1 MIIGVGVA
9 ISVVDGTFS
18 TRGLVQL
25 KHFKPSHS
33 VLFEQEP
40 LTDSK
45 LKLLKVNDIHNI
57 IIYIF
62 IIRVASCFRK

>member
-40 LTDSK
+40 MTDSK
-45 LKLLKVNDIHNI
+45 LKLLKVNDIYNI
-57 IIYIF
+57 IIYYLI
-62 IIRVASCFRK
+62 SKLL

>member
-40 LTDSK
+40 LIDSK
-45 LKLLKVNDIHNI
+45 LKLLKVNDIYNI
-57 IIYIF
+57 IIYYLI
-62 IIRVASCFRK
+62 SKLL